1 MPSLEVE
8 TRDYWLG
15 VTPTN
20 GNLDVEM
27 LGATDSLTG
36 ESGTSCSWSSLL
48 LLLSPSSSS
57 RRLRGSEA
65 GYELLEDGDNRAIIL
80 EGEIGYTV
88 S

>member
-48 LLLSPSSSS
+48 LLLSP
-57 RRLRGSEA
+57 
-65 GYELLEDGDNRAIIL
+65 
-80 EGEIGYTV
+80 
-88 S
+88 